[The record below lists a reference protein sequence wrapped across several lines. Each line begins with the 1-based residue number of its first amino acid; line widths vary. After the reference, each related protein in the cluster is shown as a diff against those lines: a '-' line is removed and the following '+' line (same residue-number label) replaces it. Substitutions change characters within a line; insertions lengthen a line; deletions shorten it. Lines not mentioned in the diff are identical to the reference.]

1 MELGFILLSDH
12 SESVNG
18 KIYTLG
24 AGWNQLRF
32 PELPQEFNF
41 SISLG
46 LDVPWD
52 ETNLQH
58 TMTLHI
64 EDPDGERLGDEFS
77 LDFETGRPPGSVAG
91 QEQRIV
97 LSLGARHGLQHHR
110 PARGGRQGRR
120 RGDRPDPLLRDADP
134 ARGDAGPD
142 GSRGLNL
149 RGDRVAA

>member
-1 MELGFILLSDH
+1 MELGFLLLSDH

-18 KIYTLG
+18 KIYAMG

-32 PELPQEFNF
+32 PELPHEFGF
-41 SISLG
+41 SIALG

-52 ETNLQH
+52 ETNRKH

-91 QEQRIV
+91 QDQRIV
-97 LSLGARHGLQHHR
+97 LSLGARTMFSSSGPHAVIVKVGGEEVDR
-110 PARGGRQGRR
+110 ARFYVMQVS
-120 RGDRPDPLLRDADP
+120 PDVLPP
-134 ARGDAGPD
+134 QKQPGT
-142 GSRGLNL
+142 
-149 RGDRVAA
+149 

>member
-1 MELGFILLSDH
+1 MELGFLLLSDH
-12 SESVNG
+12 SESING
-18 KIYTLG
+18 KIYSMG

-41 SISLG
+41 SIALG

-52 ETNLQH
+52 ETNHQH

-97 LSLGARHGLQHHR
+97 LSLGAHTAFSANGPHAVIVKVSDEEIGRTR
-110 PARGGRQGRR
+110 FYVTKMPAE
-120 RGDRPDPLLRDADP
+120 
-134 ARGDAGPD
+134 
-142 GSRGLNL
+142 
-149 RGDRVAA
+149 AAPPQQ

>member
-1 MELGFILLSDH
+1 MELGFLLLSDH
-12 SESVNG
+12 SESING
-18 KIYTLG
+18 KVYAMG

-41 SISLG
+41 SIALG

-52 ETNLQH
+52 ETNRQH

-77 LDFETGRPPGSVAG
+77 LDFETGRPPGSVPG

-97 LSLGARHGLQHHR
+97 LSLGARTAFSASGPHAVVVKVGGEELDRARFYVTQAPPPEGLAQ
-110 PARGGRQGRR
+110 Q
-120 RGDRPDPLLRDADP
+120 
-134 ARGDAGPD
+134 
-142 GSRGLNL
+142 
-149 RGDRVAA
+149 

>member
-1 MELGFILLSDH
+1 MELGFLLLSDH

-18 KIYTLG
+18 KIYALG

-32 PELPQEFNF
+32 PELPQEFGF
-41 SISLG
+41 SIALG

-52 ETNLQH
+52 ETNRQH

-97 LSLGARHGLQHHR
+97 LSLAARTVFSSSGPHAVVVKVGGEEINR
-110 PARGGRQGRR
+110 ARFYVMQVPVEGVQPPMQPG
-120 RGDRPDPLLRDADP
+120 
-134 ARGDAGPD
+134 
-142 GSRGLNL
+142 
-149 RGDRVAA
+149 V

>member
-1 MELGFILLSDH
+1 MKLGFILLSDH

-41 SISLG
+41 FIALG

-97 LSLGARHGLQHHR
+97 LSLGAHTAFSTSGPH
-110 PARGGRQGRR
+110 AVVVGVGGEEI
-120 RGDRPDPLLRDADP
+120 DRTRFYVMQTPPEAMPGQMQDE
-134 ARGDAGPD
+134 
-142 GSRGLNL
+142 
-149 RGDRVAA
+149 V

>member
-1 MELGFILLSDH
+1 MKLGFLLLSDH

-18 KIYTLG
+18 KIYALG

-41 SISLG
+41 SIALG

-52 ETNLQH
+52 ETNRQH
-58 TMTLHI
+58 TMTLHV

-77 LDFETGRPPGSVAG
+77 LDFEAGRPPGSVAG

-97 LSLGARHGLQHHR
+97 LSLGARTVFSASGPHAVVVGVGGDEIDR
-110 PARGGRQGRR
+110 ARFYVMQSPPEALPGQMQT
-120 RGDRPDPLLRDADP
+120 D
-134 ARGDAGPD
+134 
-142 GSRGLNL
+142 
-149 RGDRVAA
+149 V